1 MNKPFSSKAKL
12 HSWIK
17 RFLIVYIYIYI
28 KPNLLNLPQFSMS
41 ALFIKIKLLKI
52 NKTLNTLI
60 MSNPI
65 SISPQNKP
73 DNLQLLNNT
82 RYKLKHH
89 TLLSLPLSLLQT
101 QTQPSKHCKT
111 HTLLFLS
118 LSLYPSPSLKPKRQ
132 SDLTDRLSWDIGTNQ
147 VSETKT
153 IPLERGCNYFS

>member
-1 MNKPFSSKAKL
+1 MK
-12 HSWIK
+12 
-17 RFLIVYIYIYI
+17 
-28 KPNLLNLPQFSMS
+28 LPQFFTS

-52 NKTLNTLI
+52 NKTLNTVI

-82 RYKLKHH
+82 RYKRKRH
-89 TLLSLPLSLLQT
+89 TLLSLSLSLLQT
-101 QTQPSKHCKT
+101 QTQPNN
-111 HTLLFLS
+111 TLLSLS
-118 LSLYPSPSLKPKRQ
+118 LSLYPSPSPKPKRQ
-132 SDLTDRLSWDIGTNQ
+132 LDLTDRLSWDIGTNQ